1 MSYFHDCNSW
11 EKKLAKAH
19 GLVAIFAS
27 LKFINGH
34 VDM

>member
-11 EKKLAKAH
+11 EKLAKAH

>member
-1 MSYFHDCNSW
+1 MIAIVG
-11 EKKLAKAH
+11 KKLAKAH

-34 VDM
+34 VDL